1 MALKLGDSAARSLTR
16 SGLAVVISLIAVYAF
31 AQVATEP
38 STPPATAPVVI
49 SQQPASIAVPS
60 SAPAPKTVVKAAP
73 VTSKASAAA
82 VHPLWNELTPA
93 QKLALTPLAA
103 EWDALDGFRKK
114 KWLEIGAK
122 YSTMK
127 PDEQQRMQERMREWA
142 KLTPDQR
149 RVARES
155 FARTKKLDAQQKSA
169 QWEKYQQLPDEQK
182 KKLAADASAKTP
194 VARLP
199 SEQNNK
205 SKTVPP
211 IKATPKPVL
220 EKSVTPQATNQSDIG
235 PSPLPENK

>member
-1 MALKLGDSAARSLTR
+1 MAMKSGDSATRILMR
-16 SGLAVVISLIAVYAF
+16 SGLALTLSLVAAYVF
-31 AQVATEP
+31 AQVATEVSPP
-38 STPPATAPVVI
+38 STSAPSVLSQQAASNSVTSTTPAAKAVGTTAPV
-49 SQQPASIAVPS
+49 IA
-60 SAPAPKTVVKAAP
+60 
-73 VTSKASAAA
+73 KASATA

-103 EWDALDGFRKK
+103 EWDALDSFRKK

-127 PDEQQRMQERMREWA
+127 PDEQQRMQERMHEWA
-142 KLTPDQR
+142 KLTPGQR

-155 FARTKKLDAQQKSA
+155 FVRTKKLDAQQKSA
-169 QWEKYQQLPDEQK
+169 QWEQYQQLPEEQK
-182 KKLAADASAKTP
+182 KKLAADAIAKTP

-220 EKSVTPQATNQSDIG
+220 EKSVTPQATNQSEIG
-235 PSPLPENK
+235 PSHLPENK